1 MSFCYRM
8 SLRQIVGMFIKFKWD
23 KKNNEEIIDTEYLDR
38 EVNRAKKI
46 GVEAYLKEKNETI
59 ASLIRRLN
67 KTGCYASP
75 ITEIIVMEG

>member
-8 SLRQIVGMFIKFKWD
+8 SLRQIVGMFTKFKWD

-38 EVNRAKKI
+38 EVSRAKKI

-59 ASLIRRLN
+59 SSLIRKLN

>member
-38 EVNRAKKI
+38 EVNRVKKI

-59 ASLIRRLN
+59 TSLIRRLN

-75 ITEIIVMEG
+75 ITEIIVTEG

>member
-1 MSFCYRM
+1 MRISDYKGEKALYKLAEM
-8 SLRQIVGMFIKFKWD
+8 LEPITVIITD
-23 KKNNEEIIDTEYLDR
+23 EEVKY
-38 EVNRAKKI
+38 AKKI

-75 ITEIIVMEG
+75 ITEIIVTEG

>member
-38 EVNRAKKI
+38 EVNYAKKI
-46 GVEAYLKEKNETI
+46 GIETYLKEKNETI
-59 ASLIRRLN
+59 TSLIRRLN
-67 KTGCYASP
+67 KTGCYTSP

>member
-8 SLRQIVGMFIKFKWD
+8 SLRQIVGMFTKFKWD

-38 EVNRAKKI
+38 EVSRAKKI
-46 GVEAYLKEKNETI
+46 GIEAYLKEKNETI
-59 ASLIRRLN
+59 SSLIRKLN

>member
-23 KKNNEEIIDTEYLDR
+23 KKTNEEIIDTEYLDR
-38 EVNRAKKI
+38 EVNRVKKI
-46 GVEAYLKEKNETI
+46 GVEAYLKEKNESI

-67 KTGCYASP
+67 KTGCYASL

>member
-23 KKNNEEIIDTEYLDR
+23 KKTNEEIIDTEYLDR
-38 EVNRAKKI
+38 EVNRVKKI
-46 GVEAYLKEKNETI
+46 GVEAYLKEKNESI

>member
-1 MSFCYRM
+1 M
-8 SLRQIVGMFIKFKWD
+8 SLRQIVGMFTKFKWD

-46 GVEAYLKEKNETI
+46 GIETYLKEKNETI
-59 ASLIRRLN
+59 TSLIRKLN

>member
-1 MSFCYRM
+1 MSCYR
-8 SLRQIVGMFIKFKWD
+8 LNIRQIVGMFTKFKWD

-46 GVEAYLKEKNETI
+46 GIETYLKEKNETV
-59 ASLIRRLN
+59 ASLIRKLN

-75 ITEIIVMEG
+75 ITEIIVMES